1 MNRATSFLIGAW
13 LVIASCAAAQAKPYI
28 LHLPGIGGVMWI
40 DRRMVSGL
48 AEKIDADIEMYD
60 WTCHDPGLD
69 ALLAQSRNREQAK
82 LVAKKIEQHYRAHPE
97 IPIYITSHSGGT
109 GIAIW
114 ALENLPADVKVD
126 TVILMQSALSPQ
138 YDLSAALKHVSNH
151 IYSISS
157 TADAAVLGIGT
168 RTFGTIDGV
177 KTDAAGRVGFV
188 RPERAD
194 VALYEKLVLMP
205 YDVKWM
211 QLGNMGDHIG
221 PMVKPF
227 AKVMLA
233 PLLLHEALPDLPE
246 VRVATSQPAAQ

>member
-1 MNRATSFLIGAW
+1 MS
-13 LVIASCAAAQAKPYI
+13 
-28 LHLPGIGGVMWI
+28 I
-40 DRRMVSGL
+40 DRRMVAGL
-48 AEKIDADIEMYD
+48 SERIDADIEMYD

-69 ALLAQSRNREQAK
+69 SLLSYQRNREQAQ

-114 ALENLPADVKVD
+114 ALEALPDDVKVD
-126 TVILMQSALSPQ
+126 TVILMASALSPG
-138 YDLSAALKHVSNH
+138 YDLSAALKHVKNH

-177 KTDAAGRVGFV
+177 KTDAAGRVGFI
-188 RPERAD
+188 RPSKAD
-194 VALYEKLVLMP
+194 ADLYEKLVLMP
-205 YDVKWM
+205 YDVRWM

-221 PMVKPF
+221 PMVRPF
-227 AKVMLA
+227 AKMILA
-233 PLLLHEALPDLPE
+233 PLLLHQALPDLPE
-246 VRVATSQPAAQ
+246 VTISTSRPTTQSSTTK